1 MKTVALYNLG
11 CSKNFVDGENIT
23 GYMAANGFKPI
34 KEYEDADVV
43 IVNTCSFIE
52 DATKEAIDTIFSM
65 AKIGEG
71 KKQTLVVSGCFS
83 ERYREE
89 VAKEFPEV
97 DLWVG
102 VKDWVDDL
110 SAFFSITEK
119 EEFTRILSEPIHS
132 QYIKIS
138 EGCSHNCAFC
148 IIPSIRGGFKSR
160 AEADIIKEAKWLES
174 QGVKEL
180 IVVSQDTSFYGR
192 DLKTDLA
199 DLLKTLLKETNFP
212 WIRMMYLHPAFV
224 DQKLLDLVASEERLC
239 SYFDIPLQHISTSVL
254 ERMGRK
260 PGRDGIYDLIK
271 NIRATVPDA
280 TIRSSFILGF
290 PGETEE
296 DYEELCDFV
305 RWAKLDKL
313 GVFPYSPEDGTRA
326 AEMAEEVPTDIA
338 VERGGAVMQIQQDI
352 SRENSEDIVGTKVDV
367 IIDRISDNPDFAFE
381 ARTLGDA
388 PEVDGRVFI
397 ISGEC
402 SLGDIKKVEIID
414 CDDYDLF
421 AKFVE

>member
-23 GYMAANGFKPI
+23 GYMAANGFTPI
-34 KEYEDADVV
+34 EKYEEADVV

-52 DATKEAIDTIFSM
+52 DATKEAINTIFSM
-65 AKIGEG
+65 AEIGKER
-71 KKQTLVVSGCFS
+71 KQTLVVSGCFS
-83 ERYREE
+83 QRYREE

-102 VKDWVDDL
+102 TKNWIDEL
-110 SAFFSITEK
+110 SDFFSITEK
-119 EEFTRILSEPIHS
+119 KPFHRVLSEPIHS
-132 QYIKIS
+132 QYLKIS

-160 AEADIIKEAKWLES
+160 AVEDIVDEAKWLQS

-192 DLKTDLA
+192 DMGMDLA
-199 DLLKTLLKETNFP
+199 DLLKTLLDETDFP
-212 WIRMMYLHPAFV
+212 WIRMMYLHPNFV
-224 DQKLLDLVASEERLC
+224 DQKLLKLVACNDRLV
-239 SYFDIPLQHISTSVL
+239 SYFDIPLQHISTDVL
-254 ERMGRK
+254 KRMGRR
-260 PGRDGIYDLIK
+260 PGRDGIYKLVED
-271 NIRATVPDA
+271 IRETVPDA

-290 PGETEE
+290 PGETQN
-296 DYEELCDFV
+296 DYDELCDFV

-313 GVFPYSPEDGTRA
+313 GVFPYSPEDGTPA
-326 AEMAEEVPTDIA
+326 AEMAEPVETELA
-338 VERGGAVMQIQQDI
+338 VERSGAVMGIQQDI
-352 SRENSEDIVGTKVDV
+352 SRENREDIVGKTVEV
-367 IIDRISDNPDFAFE
+367 IIDRVSDNPDFAFE
-381 ARTLGDA
+381 GRTRGDA

-397 ISGEC
+397 TTGE
-402 SLGDIKKVEIID
+402 SFNGDIRKVEVID

-421 AKFVE
+421 GRFI